1 MEKDPKEPSYT
12 VLVVPD
18 SGEGT
23 VRQVVLTKRSLR
35 KWGIV
40 ASATMG
46 LLLCATVLLIF
57 NMGRLSAH
65 SRIQSENLTLRK
77 ALGSM
82 ERQMQEAEALLGRFR
97 VYDSQ
102 LRDVLS
108 EEILPGFGPLDEEE
122 MNALGLE
129 EGMGDA
135 DWLGEEGD
143 PMEEINTDG
152 LRPEDL
158 RPVELWA
165 SEVQGRLALIL
176 RLMEETEPRVA
187 RVAEELE
194 DLSALRTAFPQIWPV
209 QGKLTSGY
217 GYRRSPI
224 SRKRKIHRGIDVAAA
239 RGTPVYAVAAATVHT
254 ARYSSGYGRI
264 LVLDHGYGVKTRY
277 AHNSSLLV
285 RQGDRVEA
293 GTLIATV
300 GSTGQSTGPHL
311 HFELLIDDQAVD
323 PLDYLPR

>member
-1 MEKDPKEPSYT
+1 MEPQEPSYT

-18 SGEGT
+18 SGEGE
-23 VRQVVLTKRSLR
+23 VRQVVLSKRSLR
-35 KWGIV
+35 KWGV
-40 ASATMG
+40 FASATVG
-46 LLLCATVLLIF
+46 LLVCATILLIF

-65 SRIQSENLTLRK
+65 SRIQNENLTLRK
-77 ALGSM
+77 ALGTM
-82 ERQMQEAEALLGRFR
+82 ERQMHDAEALLGRFR
-97 VYDSQ
+97 VYDAQ

-108 EEILPGFGPLDEEE
+108 EQILPGFGPLDEEE
-122 MNALGLE
+122 MDALGLTE
-129 EGMGDA
+129 ELGGPE
-135 DWLGEEGD
+135 WLGAEGD
-143 PMEEINTDG
+143 PMEEISADG
-152 LRPEDL
+152 IRAEDL
-158 RPVELWA
+158 RPVSLWA

-176 RLMEETEPRVA
+176 RLMEDTEPRVA

-194 DLSALRTAFPQIWPV
+194 DLSALRSAFPQVWPV

-239 RGTPVYAVAAATVHT
+239 RGTPVYAVAPGKVET

-285 RQGDRVEA
+285 RQGERVEA
-293 GTLIATV
+293 GMLIATV

>member
-1 MEKDPKEPSYT
+1 MEPQEPSYT

-18 SGEGT
+18 SGEGE
-23 VRQVVLTKRSLR
+23 VRQVVLSKRSLR
-35 KWGIV
+35 KWGV
-40 ASATMG
+40 FASATVG
-46 LLLCATVLLIF
+46 LLVCATILLIF

-65 SRIQSENLTLRK
+65 SRIQNENLTLRK
-77 ALGSM
+77 ALGTM
-82 ERQMQEAEALLGRFR
+82 ERQMHDAEALLGRFR
-97 VYDSQ
+97 VYDAQ
-102 LRDVLS
+102 LRDVLT
-108 EEILPGFGPLDEEE
+108 EQILPGFGPLDEEE
-122 MNALGLE
+122 MDALGLTE
-129 EGMGDA
+129 ELGGPE
-135 DWLGEEGD
+135 WLGAEGD
-143 PMEEINTDG
+143 PMEEISADG
-152 LRPEDL
+152 IRAEDL
-158 RPVELWA
+158 RPVSLWA

-176 RLMEETEPRVA
+176 RLMEDTEPRVA

-194 DLSALRTAFPQIWPV
+194 DLSALRSAFPQVWPV

-239 RGTPVYAVAAATVHT
+239 RGTPVYAVAPGKVET

-285 RQGDRVEA
+285 RQGERVEA
-293 GTLIATV
+293 GMLIATV

>member
-1 MEKDPKEPSYT
+1 MEPQEPSYT

-18 SGEGT
+18 SGEGE
-23 VRQVVLTKRSLR
+23 VRQVVLSKRSLR
-35 KWGIV
+35 KWGVV
-40 ASATMG
+40 ASATVG
-46 LLLCATVLLIF
+46 LLVCATILLIF

-65 SRIQSENLTLRK
+65 SRVQDENLTLRK
-77 ALGSM
+77 ALGTM
-82 ERQMQEAEALLGRFR
+82 ERQMQDAEALLGRFR
-97 VYDSQ
+97 VYDAQ

-108 EEILPGFGPLDEEE
+108 EQILPGFGPLDDEDMED
-122 MNALGLE
+122 LGLTE
-129 EGMGDA
+129 DLGA
-135 DWLGEEGD
+135 PVWLGAEGD
-143 PMEEINTDG
+143 PMEEISADG
-152 LRPEDL
+152 IRAEDL
-158 RPVELWA
+158 RPVSLWA

-194 DLSALRTAFPQIWPV
+194 DLSALRSAFPQVWPV

-239 RGTPVYAVAAATVHT
+239 RGTPVYAVAPGTIKT

-264 LVLDHGYGVKTRY
+264 LVIDHGYGVKTRY

-285 RQGDRVEA
+285 RQGERVEA
-293 GTLIATV
+293 GMLIATV